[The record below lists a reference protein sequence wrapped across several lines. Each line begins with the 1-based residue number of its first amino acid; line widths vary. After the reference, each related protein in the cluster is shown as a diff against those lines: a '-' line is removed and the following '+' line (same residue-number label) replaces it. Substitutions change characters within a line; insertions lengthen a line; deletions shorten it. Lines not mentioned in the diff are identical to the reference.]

1 MRKVTVVLLGVMSLA
16 GCGSM
21 GTVKVDNP
29 VLGPPPPR
37 VALAQA
43 TNQRSGI
50 TPRAFSGNEPSDIRF
65 ISVEEPTTPT
75 GEFLH
80 GSQVVAT
87 VNNAPIFDSEVLE
100 RYGLQLEKAARE
112 LSSEETQQ
120 LRRQLIQRDLQGYI
134 DRKLLVQTLLSALK
148 KEQVEALDAHL
159 NGLFELEVDRL
170 KIEMKVNTRHEVERE
185 LAKQGTSLE
194 NLRNSFANQR
204 MAMEYLGAKA
214 QKLPESGRPEMLR
227 YYEQHID
234 DYIVPAQVKW
244 QQIVISFDKHG
255 GQREALAVL
264 ETLIDELKAKADFAD
279 VARKYSD
286 GVTADS
292 GGRWDWTRKGSLT
305 DKRAEKALFEL
316 PAGTISQVFVS
327 KKDYRLVRVVSRRET
342 RQIPV
347 AKVQTEIKGKLL
359 KEQRTA
365 ATKNVLEDLYA
376 NAVIKI
382 FN

>member
-134 DRKLLVQTLLSALK
+134 DRKLLVQTLL
-148 KEQVEALDAHL
+148 
-159 NGLFELEVDRL
+159 
-170 KIEMKVNTRHEVERE
+170 
-185 LAKQGTSLE
+185 
-194 NLRNSFANQR
+194 
-204 MAMEYLGAKA
+204 
-214 QKLPESGRPEMLR
+214 
-227 YYEQHID
+227 
-234 DYIVPAQVKW
+234 
-244 QQIVISFDKHG
+244 
-255 GQREALAVL
+255 
-264 ETLIDELKAKADFAD
+264 
-279 VARKYSD
+279 
-286 GVTADS
+286 
-292 GGRWDWTRKGSLT
+292 
-305 DKRAEKALFEL
+305 
-316 PAGTISQVFVS
+316 
-327 KKDYRLVRVVSRRET
+327 
-342 RQIPV
+342 
-347 AKVQTEIKGKLL
+347 
-359 KEQRTA
+359 
-365 ATKNVLEDLYA
+365 
-376 NAVIKI
+376 
-382 FN
+382 

>member
-1 MRKVTVVLLGVMSLA
+1 
-16 GCGSM
+16 
-21 GTVKVDNP
+21 
-29 VLGPPPPR
+29 
-37 VALAQA
+37 
-43 TNQRSGI
+43 
-50 TPRAFSGNEPSDIRF
+50 
-65 ISVEEPTTPT
+65 
-75 GEFLH
+75 
-80 GSQVVAT
+80 
-87 VNNAPIFDSEVLE
+87 
-100 RYGLQLEKAARE
+100 
-112 LSSEETQQ
+112 
-120 LRRQLIQRDLQGYI
+120 
-134 DRKLLVQTLLSALK
+134 
-148 KEQVEALDAHL
+148 
-159 NGLFELEVDRL
+159 
-170 KIEMKVNTRHEVERE
+170 
-185 LAKQGTSLE
+185 
-194 NLRNSFANQR
+194 
-204 MAMEYLGAKA
+204 MEYLGAKA

-292 GGRWDWTRKGSLT
+292 GGRWAWTRKGSLT

-365 ATKNVLEDLYA
+365 ATKNVLEDIYA
-376 NAVIKI
+376 NAGIKI
-382 FN
+382 LN